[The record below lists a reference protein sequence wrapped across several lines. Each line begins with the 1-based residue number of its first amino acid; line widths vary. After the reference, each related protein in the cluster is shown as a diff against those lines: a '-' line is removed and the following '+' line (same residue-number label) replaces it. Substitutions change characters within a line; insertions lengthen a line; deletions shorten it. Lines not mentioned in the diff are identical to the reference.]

1 MQPELNWCQQ
11 DYSRVCVCMTDRT
24 DLVLIASTFPGC
36 SIYLCI
42 SGNRPVKSDV
52 LYLGSPSPTP
62 KQKWLEAKSIT
73 HARRGESQILTK
85 AKGSPKSPGFHLS
98 KNELKNF
105 TIVCDNL
112 AEMTIS
118 QFFFFQTKII
128 DWMGECSCL
137 SLFEVIRLVL
147 LRSFQNLGYGAENW
161 CVFCSPTWGIFCFH
175 CLTTTSCRIWL
186 QHGSILI

>member
-42 SGNRPVKSDV
+42 SGNRPIKSDV

-118 QFFFFQTKII
+118 QFNFFFSDQNNRLDGGMLLPQLLWSYKIGI
-128 DWMGECSCL
+128 AEIIPEFGLWCRKLVCFLQSKMRHILL
-137 SLFEVIRLVL
+137 SLSHYHL
-147 LRSFQNLGYGAENW
+147 L
-161 CVFCSPTWGIFCFH
+161 
-175 CLTTTSCRIWL
+175 
-186 QHGSILI
+186 